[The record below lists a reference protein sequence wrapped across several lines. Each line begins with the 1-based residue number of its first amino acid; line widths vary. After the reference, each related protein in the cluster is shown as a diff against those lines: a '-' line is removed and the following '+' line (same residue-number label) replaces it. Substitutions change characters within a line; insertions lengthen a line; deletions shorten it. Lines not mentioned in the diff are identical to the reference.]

1 MSGIDTEPVRI
12 LLVEDNPRHAQLLRD
27 TLGDAGA
34 AFAGAPPYDFAHVT
48 TLVEAYARIGEGNID
63 LVMLDLSLPEA
74 NGLEALLK
82 VRERFQDLPV
92 IALVARGDGTLAA
105 QAIQSGAQDYLM
117 KGKIS
122 GETLARSIRH
132 AMEVARL
139 RAALRSLSFIDG
151 LTGLYNRRGFVTLAE
166 PYVKRAQRVKGHLL
180 VVSVEVVGFDRIVK
194 LVGFQEG
201 DELLRGVSEIM
212 RRSFRDSDLLG
223 RLELAEFMAL
233 ALDAPEEKFPII
245 SGRVAEQVQEFND
258 RTIRRYRLILQLGFV
273 PFNADLQ
280 PTIEDLMVQASDA
293 RRSQG

>member
-1 MSGIDTEPVRI
+1 M
-12 LLVEDNPRHAQLLRD
+12 EDNARHAQLLRD

-34 AFAGAPPYDFAHVT
+34 AFAGAPPYDLAHVT
-48 TLVEAYARIGEGNID
+48 DLPSAYARIGEGNID
-63 LVMLDLSLPEA
+63 LMMLDLSLPEA

-105 QAIQSGAQDYLM
+105 QAIQTGAQDYLM

-122 GETLARSIRH
+122 GDTLARSIRH

-180 VVSVEVVGFDRIVK
+180 VVSAEVVGFDRIVK

-201 DELLRGVSEIM
+201 DELLRGVSEIL

-273 PFNADLQ
+273 PFNANLQ

-293 RRSQG
+293 RRNQT